1 MITRKV
7 WVQSS
12 NPYTIRLTL
21 KQLQTILND
30 DSPLDL
36 DCFNMV
42 VRKFMFDD
50 IQTAKKK
57 KGLISKHY
65 LDMQFWVCSLYIFVY
80 NLFL

>member
-36 DCFNMV
+36 ECFNMV
-42 VRKFMFDD
+42 VRKFMFGD

-57 KGLISKHY
+57 KGIDIKPLFIHAI
-65 LDMQFWVCSLYIFVY
+65 LGMFTIFVCI
-80 NLFL
+80 